1 MTFSASPMRRLI
13 GLTVLLAL
21 LASACGS
28 AGNNNG
34 GATTAPQVPANAVKI
49 SFLYSSEKQGWVDA
63 VTKTFNDSQTK
74 TPSGKPIFVTTKPIG
89 SGESVTNILEAADG
103 KQPTDEFNQPTLWSP
118 ASGIWL
124 PILNDEW
131 SSRKQKDL
139 VDAGECKNVVLSP
152 VVIMMWKP
160 MAEALGWPNKQ
171 IGWADIA
178 KISTSANGWA
188 DYGQPQLGRFRFGH
202 THPDFSNSGLQT
214 IIAMAYAASQP
225 GRALTVA
232 DVDKPETA
240 KFLNNLES
248 AVAHYGSSTGF
259 FADSMIARGPT
270 YLSAAVVY
278 ESSVVSSYDAN
289 GQQKNPDFPLVAI
302 YPKEGTFQSDHP
314 VCIPDASWVSADQ
327 RDAAKAYRSYLL
339 TTPVQ
344 QQALQFGFRPAEP
357 SVAIAAPIDA
367 AHGVDPKQP
376 QSVLTVPDAK
386 TIQKVRDLWKAQKRQ
401 VNLTLL
407 IDISGSMRD
416 SNKIGGARE
425 GAKAFV
431 DSLDPSDNL
440 TLIVFDNRQDVLY
453 ENVNV
458 GQTRDDIKRKIDT
471 LIPRGG
477 TALYD
482 SLGFA
487 VKRMKIDPKRINA
500 VVLMTDGQDTDSTQY
515 TSPNALMDSIGR
527 TKEGVD
533 TPDVTVFT
541 IGYGKDADES
551 VLGTI
556 AKRGGG
562 KYSKGGTSD
571 ITAVFRDISTFF

>member
-1 MTFSASPMRRLI
+1 MTFSQSHLRRLS
-13 GLTVLLAL
+13 GLVVLLTL

-28 AGNNNG
+28 NAGNSVS
-34 GATTAPQVPANAVKI
+34 TPVPQIPSDAVKI
-49 SFLYSSEKQGWVDA
+49 SFVYGSEKQAWVEA
-63 VTKTFNDSQTK
+63 VTKAFNDSRTK
-74 TPSGKPIFVTTKPIG
+74 TSSGKAIFVETKALG
-89 SGESVTNILEAADG
+89 SGETVTNILDAADS
-103 KQPTDEFNQPTLWSP
+103 KQTVDEFNQPTLWSP
-118 ASGIWL
+118 ASSIWL

-131 SSRKQKDL
+131 SQRKQKDL
-139 VDAGECKNVVLSP
+139 IDPTECKNVVLSP

-160 MAEALGWPNKQ
+160 MAQALGWPDKA

-178 KISTSANGWA
+178 KISTSPNGWA
-188 DYGQPQLGRFRFGH
+188 DYGQPQLGKFRFGH
-202 THPDFSNSGLQT
+202 THPDYSNSGLQT

-225 GRALTVA
+225 GRTLTVA
-232 DVDKPETA
+232 DAQKPETA
-240 KFLNNLES
+240 TFLNQLES

-314 VCIPDASWVSADQ
+314 VCIPDAPWVSADQ
-327 RDAAKAYRSYLL
+327 RDAAKVYRDYLL
-339 TTPVQ
+339 TKPVQ
-344 QQALQFGFRPAEP
+344 QQALQYGFRPADP
-357 SVAIAAPIDA
+357 SIAIAAPIDA

-386 TIQKVRDLWKAQKRQ
+386 TIRAVRDLWKAQKRQ
-401 VNLTLL
+401 VNLTML

-416 SNKIGGARE
+416 GNKIGGARD

-431 DSLDPSDNL
+431 DQLDATDNL
-440 TLIVFDNRQDVLY
+440 TLIVFDNQQDVLFD
-453 ENVNV
+453 NVNV
-458 GQTRDDIKRKIDT
+458 GQNRTAIKQKIET

-482 SLGFA
+482 SLALA
-487 VKRMKIDPKRINA
+487 VQRMKVDPKRINA
-500 VVLMTDGQDTDSTQY
+500 VVLMTDGQDTDSTRY
-515 TSPNALMDSIGR
+515 TSPNALMDAIGR
-527 TKEGVD
+527 TREGTV
-533 TPDVTVFT
+533 TPDVTIFT

-562 KYSKGGTSD
+562 KYSKGSTSD
-571 ITAVFRDISTFF
+571 IRDVFRDISTFF